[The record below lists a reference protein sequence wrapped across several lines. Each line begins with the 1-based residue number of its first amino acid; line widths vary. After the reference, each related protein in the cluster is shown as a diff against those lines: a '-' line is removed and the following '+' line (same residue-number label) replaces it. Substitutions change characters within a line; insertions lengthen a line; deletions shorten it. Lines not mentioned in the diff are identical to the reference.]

1 RQQLDRDFKTEL
13 AKSATAIATNERN
26 SSPEFGAAKVND
38 GDPETYWAT
47 NDTVIAA
54 SISFEFNT
62 PTEVNRI
69 LLQEYIPL
77 GQRIENFIV
86 EAEVDGQWREID
98 GQTTIGYKRI
108 LRFKPVKAT
117 KIRVNFLDAKGPLA
131 ISNIELYRAPNLL
144 TIPNIQRKRNGM
156 VTLSVPDKN
165 VEVHYTLDGSE
176 PTVASPKFE
185 NPFLVDAPTTLRA
198 IAYDPETEDT
208 TESTLKYFDIAK
220 KDWKV
225 IEASTGNIAEAVKA
239 IDDNPNTFWATAE
252 GAKTPQE
259 VIIDLGKTYRLK
271 GFTYW
276 PIQER
281 YPFGIITDYEFSV
294 SSNGINWK
302 TVAEGEF
309 GNIVNNRIGQTV
321 DFDRTK
327 GRFIKLKGE
336 KVDDTDFRASFGEIG
351 VVTERN

>member
-1 RQQLDRDFKTEL
+1 
-13 AKSATAIATNERN
+13 
-26 SSPEFGAAKVND
+26 
-38 GDPETYWAT
+38 
-47 NDTVIAA
+47 
-54 SISFEFNT
+54 
-62 PTEVNRI
+62 
-69 LLQEYIPL
+69 
-77 GQRIENFIV
+77 
-86 EAEVDGQWREID
+86 
-98 GQTTIGYKRI
+98 
-108 LRFKPVKAT
+108 
-117 KIRVNFLDAKGPLA
+117 
-131 ISNIELYRAPNLL
+131 
-144 TIPNIQRKRNGM
+144 M

-294 SSNGINWK
+294 SSNGISWK

-327 GRFIKLKGE
+327 GRFIKLKGK
-336 KVDDTDFRASFGEIG
+336 KVDGTDFRASFGEIG